1 LRYVS
6 GSLGERSAR
15 DHRTPPDSNARN
27 SQKERRITMSKA
39 GTVAWT
45 AILAAILVATPLVE
59 AQLPAPPQIGLE
71 PPQATLPA
79 RDISAEVERMTK
91 RYGLSEDKAKIVHAI
106 LEEQARKAD
115 DVAKANSLSPEDKV
129 HRMLAIKDE
138 ETTRV
143 SDALTPEQRK
153 KYLADVRPAPPPAGS
168 PAEAPAVSSPN
179 KQ

>member
-1 LRYVS
+1 
-6 GSLGERSAR
+6 
-15 DHRTPPDSNARN
+15 
-27 SQKERRITMSKA
+27 MSKA
-39 GTVAWT
+39 GTLARI
-45 AILAAILVATPLVE
+45 AIFAAIFLGGPMVK
-59 AQLPAPPQIGLE
+59 AQFPVPPQIGLE
-71 PPQATLPA
+71 PPQGALPA

-129 HRMLAIKDE
+129 RRMLAIKDE

-143 SDALTPEQRK
+143 SDALPPEQRK